1 MRNLRCFIDGLEISM
16 QYLCATFGS
25 DNRMYRNYCTF
36 QEVVNSTFPDQNQVA
51 IRAPCRS
58 FCVQV
63 ATVCAND
70 PTFIQTCD
78 RINCPPIDDSC
89 TSGEKKHTFSN
100 RNRFNTGYVAHV
112 TLYALSL

>member
-89 TSGEKKHTFSN
+89 TSGEK
-100 RNRFNTGYVAHV
+100 NT
-112 TLYALSL
+112 LSQIATDSILTM